1 MTIDTRSARCAS
13 LALFVLCLTA
23 CSKDSIGPL
32 APIQT
37 PPIAAAGQPQLDS
50 LAAGLRSKL
59 PETPNRRDS
68 VVTPLGN
75 VTDTT
80 TVNQQITIQKFAVQ
94 RTKYSITSNPEKF
107 MMVDVHSGVVWPGAL
122 VQGGSVA
129 NNAPLPIP
137 VPDSVRRPLSVT
149 LNILS
154 GAGAAGGLSRT
165 VDQPSNASIQNAM
178 ASILAGYKGGTPA
191 KVSLNVAQMYS
202 ASQLNASLDLGYTGP
217 SFSAS
222 AALGVQ
228 WGEKKNRFVVSLIQ
242 QFFTMS
248 INDPDGPS
256 GMWDVT
262 KYGVN
267 DLRFYASSTN
277 PVTYVSSVTYG
288 RVYYLL
294 YESNEDALKV
304 KAALDAAYNGGIASG
319 SVSAKTDYE
328 RTLANSSVKMY
339 QLGGNAEDGFNAATA
354 RSFDGIQSFL
364 KKGANF
370 SDTNIGVPR
379 SFIVR
384 YLYDNSIV
392 KLANTMEF
400 EVEEKVPVGAP
411 VTNWVQTRFSLT
423 VDKVQPWGY
432 WIYDKG
438 AVQMR
443 LLAIDPDNGKQTEL
457 WKSDCNTFCPPGSAR
472 DNWKIKDTP
481 WDKGK
486 WTEVLNWTSTTVR
499 VDNRPG
505 QRLVVECAV
514 FDYNVIDKG
523 WTDRSLSA
531 TDRITLSWDA
541 TLARFK
547 MTSNTNINYCEAHT
561 RDNNMNGLFFIQV
574 RQNDAAMKLN

>member
-1 MTIDTRSARCAS
+1 MINATRIALRAS
-13 LALFVLCLTA
+13 LLATVLAAAA
-23 CSKDSIGPL
+23 CSSDQNGGPL
-32 APIQT
+32 APGGAGNSPT
-37 PPIAAAGQPQLDS
+37 AGAGQPQLDS
-50 LAAGLRSKL
+50 LAAGLKSKL
-59 PETPNRRDS
+59 PETPNKRDS
-68 VVTPLGN
+68 VVTKVGD

-80 TVNQQITIQKFAVQ
+80 TANQQVTVQRFAVQ
-94 RTKYSITSNPEKF
+94 RVKYSITSNPEKF

-154 GAGAAGGLSRT
+154 GAGAAGGLSRK
-165 VDQPSNASIQNAM
+165 VDQPSNASVQNAM

-217 SFSAS
+217 SFNAS

-256 GMWDVT
+256 GMWDVA

-304 KAALDAAYNGGIASG
+304 RAALDAAYNGGIASG
-319 SVSAKTDYE
+319 TVSAKTDYE

-354 RSFDGIQSFL
+354 KSFDAIQSFL

-370 SDTNIGVPR
+370 SDTNIGVPL

-392 KLANTMEF
+392 KLANTMEY
-400 EVEEKVPVGAP
+400 EVEEKVPVGQP
-411 VTNWVQTRFSLT
+411 TISWVQTHFNLT
-423 VDKVQPWGY
+423 VDRAQPWG
-432 WIYDKG
+432 WNIWEKG
-438 AVQMR
+438 ALQMR
-443 LLAIDPDNGKQTEL
+443 LLSFDPSGTEREL
-457 WKSDCNTFCPPGSAR
+457 WPGSPCNY
-472 DNWKIKDTP
+472 DCGKPGYKIRLTP
-481 WDKGK
+481 ASQGPFEQLAWNS
-486 WTEVLNWTSTTVR
+486 WTVY

-505 QRLVVECAV
+505 QRFVVECKV
-514 FDYNVIDKG
+514 FDY
-523 WTDRSLSA
+523 DRNDSSI
-531 TDRITLSWDA
+531 DRITFKWDPTSA
-541 TLARFK
+541 KFLQENLAQSPTR
-547 MTSNTNINYCEAHT
+547 CEAHT
-561 RDNNMNGLFFIQV
+561 RDNKMNAMFFITI
-574 RQNDAAMKLN
+574 RQNDVVQTDAIK